1 MAYEQQQRPPSP
13 LTIFDVMSNWLFAD
27 PVQGSNKRPNI
38 KIKPM
43 GNVPRI
49 IVKTNV
55 EGDRNNGRIDFNT
68 DLATFSAAMQTLKQM
83 AEGRALQDL
92 YNFDYT
98 DDFVAGKK
106 LDKPMLLSTLQLGRD
121 KDTGRLYMAIIA
133 HQRPRIQFFFGPSK
147 FHGVRL
153 RDGSPLPGDQLSN
166 AYALGFL
173 EPACAMLYNLLS
185 GSAFDENAKNVAK
198 PPAMQGGN
206 GGGGGGNYGGNR
218 GGGGNSYG
226 GGNRQGGNSYGGG
239 GGNSAPSPMAE
250 DFGDIPAF

>member
-1 MAYEQQQRPPSP
+1 MAYEQPQRAPSP

-27 PVQGSNKRPNI
+27 PVQGAHKRPNI

-68 DLATFSAAMQTLKQM
+68 DLATFAAAMHALRQM
-83 AEGRALQDL
+83 AEGTSKHDL
-92 YNFDYT
+92 LNFDYT

-106 LDKPMLLSTLQLGRD
+106 LDKPMLLSTLQIGRD
-121 KDTGRLYMAIIA
+121 KDTERLYIAIIA

-147 FHGVRL
+147 FHGIRL
-153 RDGSPLPGDQLSN
+153 RDGAPLPLGELSS
-166 AYALGFL
+166 AYAIGFL
-173 EPACAMLYNLLS
+173 EPACHMLYNLLS

-198 PPAMQGGN
+198 PPAMQGG
-206 GGGGGGNYGGNR
+206 G

-226 GGNRQGGNSYGGG
+226 GGQQQRQQGGG
-239 GGNSAPSPMAE
+239 GGYQGGGQQQRPQQAPAPSF
-250 DFGDIPAF
+250 DDIPDF

>member
-1 MAYEQQQRPPSP
+1 MAYEQPQRAPSP

-27 PVQGSNKRPNI
+27 PVQGAHKRPNI

-68 DLATFSAAMQTLKQM
+68 DLATFAAAMHALRQM
-83 AEGRALQDL
+83 AQGTSKHDL
-92 YNFDYT
+92 LNFDYT

-106 LDKPMLLSTLQLGRD
+106 LDKPMLLSTLQIGRD
-121 KDTGRLYMAIIA
+121 KDTERLYIAIIA

-147 FHGVRL
+147 FHGIRL
-153 RDGSPLPGDQLSN
+153 RDGSPLPMGELSN
-166 AYALGFL
+166 AYAIGFL
-173 EPACAMLYNLLS
+173 EPACHMLYNLLS

-198 PPAMQGGN
+198 PPAMQGG
-206 GGGGGGNYGGNR
+206 GG

-226 GGNRQGGNSYGGG
+226 GGQRQGGGYQGGG
-239 GGNSAPSPMAE
+239 QQQQRQAPAAASF
-250 DFGDIPAF
+250 DDIPDF

>member
-27 PVQGSNKRPNI
+27 PVQGAHKRPNI

-43 GNVPRI
+43 GNVPRV

-68 DLATFSAAMQTLKQM
+68 DLATFTAAMFTLKQL
-83 AEGRALQDL
+83 AEGTAKQDC
-92 YNFDYT
+92 YNWDYT

-106 LDKPMLLSTLQLGRD
+106 LDKPMLLSTLQVARD
-121 KDTGRLYMAIIA
+121 KDTGRLYIAVIA

-147 FHGVRL
+147 FHGCRL
-153 RDGSPLPGDQLSN
+153 RDGSPLPMDELSN
-166 AYALGFL
+166 AYAIGFL
-173 EPACAMLYNLLS
+173 EPACAMLFNLLS

-198 PPAMQGGN
+198 PPAMQGG
-206 GGGGGGNYGGNR
+206 G

-226 GGNRQGGNSYGGG
+226 GGQQRQQGGG
-239 GGNSAPSPMAE
+239 GGYQGGGQQRQQQAPAPTF
-250 DFGDIPAF
+250 DDIPDF